1 MLLLQ
6 VETLRQE
13 GCVCRSEQLG
23 LGADWQAV
31 LGLTSQP
38 RPYLIRPFSAMLLGL
53 AS

>member
-6 VETLRQE
+6 VEKLRQE
-13 GCVCRSEQLG
+13 ACVSHSPAWLG

-38 RPYLIRPFSAMLLGL
+38 RPYLM
-53 AS
+53 